1 LTIAGHF
8 GVGGQTTAGASFY
21 TMTGGTLDITGTS
34 GNTAYV
40 GGAND
45 LGVTPGEGH
54 FIMSGGSVANLA
66 AGSYMVVGDNIGSV
80 GTIEL
85 SGSAQ
90 LNACQL
96 YTAVRGGV
104 ASITVGGNAVLTT
117 TPAFDTITL
126 GYPGPG
132 GGLGVLNVAG
142 GTVHVK
148 NFAPYHTSLVVG
160 DASAGVLNAGN
171 GLLNGDDG
179 VIEIRGLGIAN
190 IGTAGGTGQ
199 VTVQIGGFA
208 PYIFDHANRG
218 IINFHGGII
227 MPTVS
232 SGTFLQELA
241 AATVYSEGA
250 VFDTDGHDITVAQ
263 NLVKPDGM
271 GVVTL
276 DIPLANRG
284 AGYKV
289 APVVALTTASGD
301 TGYGATAVAEMESDG
316 AGGLRVAKIVIT
328 NPGTNYLA
336 APTVTLYG
344 GGAAATADL
353 SALSLSLADN
363 VSGGLTK
370 NGLGSLTLTGALT
383 YSGDTTVNVGTL
395 NATTGID
402 TPNAAV
408 YVATGATLN
417 ASSIVADTLTIGGA
431 PNVAANAV
439 PEPGTLVLLV
449 LFGMGALL
457 AWRRK

>member
-1 LTIAGHF
+1 
-8 GVGGQTTAGASFY
+8 
-21 TMTGGTLDITGTS
+21 M
-34 GNTAYV
+34 
-40 GGAND
+40 
-45 LGVTPGEGH
+45 
-54 FIMSGGSVANLA
+54 
-66 AGSYMVVGDNIGSV
+66 
-80 GTIEL
+80 
-85 SGSAQ
+85 
-90 LNACQL
+90 
-96 YTAVRGGV
+96 
-104 ASITVGGNAVLTT
+104 LTT
-117 TPAFDTITL
+117 IPAFDTITL

-148 NFAPYHTSLVVG
+148 NYARYNTSLVVG
-160 DASAGVLNAGN
+160 DASTGVLNAGS

-263 NLVKPDGM
+263 NLVKPDGK

-284 AGYKV
+284 QGYKV

-301 TGYGATAVAEMESDG
+301 TG
-316 AGGLRVAKIVIT
+316 
-328 NPGTNYLA
+328 
-336 APTVTLYG
+336 
-344 GGAAATADL
+344 
-353 SALSLSLADN
+353 
-363 VSGGLTK
+363 
-370 NGLGSLTLTGALT
+370 
-383 YSGDTTVNVGTL
+383 
-395 NATTGID
+395 
-402 TPNAAV
+402 
-408 YVATGATLN
+408 
-417 ASSIVADTLTIGGA
+417 
-431 PNVAANAV
+431 
-439 PEPGTLVLLV
+439 
-449 LFGMGALL
+449 
-457 AWRRK
+457 